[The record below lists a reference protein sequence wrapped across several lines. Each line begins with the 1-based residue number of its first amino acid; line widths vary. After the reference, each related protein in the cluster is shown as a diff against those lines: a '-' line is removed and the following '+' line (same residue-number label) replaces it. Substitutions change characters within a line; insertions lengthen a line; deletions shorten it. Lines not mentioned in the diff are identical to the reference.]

1 MINVRKDGSNKR
13 VFILLHGTGGS
24 ADSLFDIASYIDKDA
39 TLIGLQGE
47 VMENGMRRYFER
59 YPDGTFKLKSLA
71 KATSDVYDT
80 LKEILKD
87 FEGYEVVMMGYSNGA
102 NVMQS
107 LLKTYED
114 IGLDYAVLYHPSET
128 LVDEP
133 FKVQDNLKVLVTS
146 GKNDPFISDDQ
157 LNNMLSDLR
166 NSGYITSEVNHD
178 YGHQLIHDE
187 LEKTKEFIGV

>member
-1 MINVRKDGSNKR
+1 MRNVRKDGSNKR

-24 ADSLFDIASYIDKDA
+24 ADSLFDIASYIDQDA

-71 KATSDVYDT
+71 KATSDVYET
-80 LKEILKD
+80 LNEILKD

-107 LLKTYED
+107 LLKTYEN

-128 LVDEP
+128 LVDER

-187 LEKTKEFIGV
+187 LEKTKDFIGV

>member
-24 ADSLFDIASYIDKDA
+24 ADSLFDIGSYIDQDA

-71 KATSDVYDT
+71 KATSDVYET
-80 LKEILKD
+80 LNEILKD

-107 LLKTYED
+107 LLKTYEN

-128 LVDEP
+128 LVDVP

-187 LEKTKEFIGV
+187 LEKTKDFIGV

>member
-24 ADSLFDIASYIDKDA
+24 ADSLFDIASYIDQDA

-71 KATSDVYDT
+71 KATSDVYET
-80 LKEILKD
+80 LNEILKD

-107 LLKTYED
+107 LLKTYEN
-114 IGLDYAVLYHPSET
+114 IGLDYVVLYHPSET
-128 LVDEP
+128 LVDVP

-187 LEKTKEFIGV
+187 LEKTKDFIGV

>member
-24 ADSLFDIASYIDKDA
+24 ADSLFDIASYIDQDA

-71 KATSDVYDT
+71 KATSDVYET
-80 LKEILKD
+80 LNEILKD

-107 LLKTYED
+107 LLKTYEN

-128 LVDEP
+128 LVDVP

-187 LEKTKEFIGV
+187 LEKTKDFIGV